1 MTPNH
6 ALAHLSLTITLE
18 VTTSQET
25 ETQKDSGII
34 FSFWLLKIKPL
45 WAFVEV
51 NIVEIHFYSPESV
64 ALTTYE
70 TAKWF
75 YSVVVLLYIPTSN
88 P

>member
-1 MTPNH
+1 M
-6 ALAHLSLTITLE
+6 
-18 VTTSQET
+18 
-25 ETQKDSGII
+25 DSGII

-88 P
+88 PWAFLKLCIVAISAFHLSRLWY